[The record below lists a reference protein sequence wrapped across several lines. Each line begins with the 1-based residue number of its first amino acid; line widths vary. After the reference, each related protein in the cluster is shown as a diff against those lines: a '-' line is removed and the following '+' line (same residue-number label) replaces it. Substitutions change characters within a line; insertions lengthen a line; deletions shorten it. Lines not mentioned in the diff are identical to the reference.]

1 MTLLFEKAKREQ
13 SFALQSRA
21 FLSHTHQ
28 ARKGIDI
35 RLFAFP
41 GNQHSLGYTLDNL
54 RINLCWAEYMVG
66 TADEQRPLRVR

>member
-1 MTLLFEKAKREQ
+1 MAALFEKAKGEQ
-13 SFALQSRA
+13 SVALQSWA
-21 FLSHTHQ
+21 FLSYTHQ

-35 RLFAFP
+35 RLLAFL